1 VRGIV
6 EGDSNPDVLIPLLI
20 ELHRQGRFPFDRLV
34 TFYDFADL
42 NRAVEDAEKG
52 IVLKPVVRQP
62 AV

>member
-1 VRGIV
+1 
-6 EGDSNPDVLIPLLI
+6 VLIPLLI

-34 TFYDFADL
+34 TFYDFADI
-42 NRAVEDAEKG
+42 NQAVEDSEKG